1 MALAWLT
8 ALKIIPWGDVVEHA
22 PQLLNAARQLLG
34 RQAAPAPAPQ
44 HELSGHSDG
53 AEQPSLARLQ
63 TDLTALAQAHAQ
75 QAEALQALGLTVAE
89 LAQHNV
95 RLVAAVEVLR
105 VRSQVLLWA
114 CAVLGGGLLCALLWV
129 GFAVRAA

>member
-1 MALAWLT
+1 MALTWLT
-8 ALKIIPWGDVVEHA
+8 ALKVIPWADVVQHA
-22 PQLLNAARQLLG
+22 PKLLHAARQVLG

-44 HELSGHSDG
+44 HAPPEHLDS
-53 AEQPSLARLQ
+53 AEQPSVARLQ
-63 TDLTALAQAHAQ
+63 SDLTALAQAHTQ

-89 LAQHNV
+89 LAQHNL

-114 CAVLGGGLLCALLWV
+114 CAVLGVGLLCALLWV
-129 GFAVRAA
+129 GLGVRAA